1 MGGVYVAGATTRS
14 NIRPKLLASL
24 GLSLFARLP
33 ACYPAGRVRAG
44 MPARRWQGQS
54 ATAMVLSRRY
64 MLEKTFMITPPEM
77 ISAIARMAGRSGFC
91 L

>member
-1 MGGVYVAGATTRS
+1 MAGCLSAIFKAQAASQLGPFSICTLAG
-14 NIRPKLLASL
+14 LLP
-24 GLSLFARLP
+24 GR
-33 ACYPAGRVRAG
+33 RVRAG

-54 ATAMVLSRRY
+54 ATARVLSRRY

>member
-1 MGGVYVAGATTRS
+1 MYVITGHFQAQAASQLGPFSICTLAG
-14 NIRPKLLASL
+14 LLP
-24 GLSLFARLP
+24 GR
-33 ACYPAGRVRAG
+33 ACQGWHAG
-44 MPARRWQGQS
+44 MPARRWQVKS
-54 ATAMVLSRRY
+54 TLARVLSRRY

>member
-1 MGGVYVAGATTRS
+1 MARS
-14 NIRPKLLASL
+14 RYWRTVSPPSSRPKLPGSL

-44 MPARRWQGQS
+44 MPARQWQGQS
-54 ATAMVLSRRY
+54 ATARVLSRRY